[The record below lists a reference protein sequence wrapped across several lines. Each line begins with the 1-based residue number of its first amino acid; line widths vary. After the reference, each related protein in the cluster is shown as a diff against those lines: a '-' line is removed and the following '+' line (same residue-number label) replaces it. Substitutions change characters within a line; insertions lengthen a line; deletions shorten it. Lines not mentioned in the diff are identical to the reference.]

1 MRVHTSSHGRIRALV
16 AAAAIAAA
24 GIGVAAAPAGAM
36 PISDVQSECG
46 DVSGTFSHLS
56 TDSWSGYVCQ
66 YGVSNGTIYRD
77 FYSVRGNYMY
87 TCERPRYGSWTCY
100 VED

>member
-1 MRVHTSSHGRIRALV
+1 MRIDKGRHGRIRALV
-16 AAAAIAAA
+16 AAAAIAAG
-24 GIGVAAAPAGAM
+24 GIAASAAPAGAM
-36 PISDVQSECG
+36 PISDVQNECG
-46 DVSGTFSHLS
+46 FVSGTFYHLS

-66 YGVSNGTIYRD
+66 YGTSNGTVYRD

-100 VED
+100 AE